1 MNDITPR
8 QYRGT
13 LLERAAARFDLS
25 PRAPLAGPSFAAP
38 AAPRPPRAT
47 VAIDRA
53 GLAERGMVEPGG
65 AVTPLAEE
73 FRLVKRHVLGE
84 ARALTRERGDA
95 ARMVLLSSAKPGDG
109 KTFCAVNLA
118 LSLAAERDLEILLV
132 DADFAKP
139 DVLATL
145 GVAAEGPGLLD
156 AIADPAI
163 DVEDCILATDVPQL
177 MLLPAGRKS
186 ATDTELVASDRA
198 HAILARLAAANPR
211 RIVLFDS
218 SPALEASP
226 AAVLAGHV
234 GQTIVVVR
242 ADRTSEADLRATVA
256 LLDACDHLELLL
268 NSVAFQP
275 GGRRFGNYYGQEA
288 SKP

>member
-38 AAPRPPRAT
+38 AVPRPPRAT

-198 HAILARLAAANPR
+198 HAILARLAAASPR